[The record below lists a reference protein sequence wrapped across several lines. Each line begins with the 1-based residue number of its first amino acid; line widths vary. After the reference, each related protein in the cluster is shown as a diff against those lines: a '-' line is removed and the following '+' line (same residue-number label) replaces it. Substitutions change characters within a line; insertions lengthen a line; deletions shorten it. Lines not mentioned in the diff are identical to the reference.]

1 MADVGKLSQ
10 NLGIGAKN
18 VKAGLKKENL
28 KTEAQ
33 KSVFDSIDSNHNGI
47 LEENEINTASSNT
60 SEETNSASD
69 KTKTPENK
77 NNTVTQYAQDGKT
90 PISTV
95 ETNQEDGSVTT
106 VNYKDGKPDTKR
118 IKKGTV
124 TSDYTYD
131 KGGKEVLN
139 SKIENEGIPAKEKR
153 TEYTYNEDGT
163 VTENVT
169 ENNKTTVRIRKGET
183 IISENINDNGKI
195 SKRTYYEKGYE
206 EETTDINGNPTV
218 NVYSLDDKK
227 LAQQKT
233 IDGKKY
239 SVLYDGE
246 GHTKI
251 SVQEGETL
259 ASLAEKF
266 GCSVDDLKELNK
278 DTLKGSENLPIGT
291 AIKVPGELEADAP
304 QLKDREPVKE
314 EKTPDPKPSDED
326 PDKSKVTQEDKK
338 RQEEIR
344 RQRRA
349 QEAKAE
355 ARREAIRDKKRAQQ
369 AAREAQYKAMGLINH
384 KGQGSKIIGI
394 WKNGKSE
401 TFTVIGE
408 SGNGRHLAKDK
419 KGNLYTIAHDKA
431 ILKDEYVQLTN
442 IYAKGKKIPGKI
454 RGKNKNGS
462 LSLQTKTFVEI
473 PNSKLP
479 HGRKAVIDQKGRV
492 FVMSHDGVILD
503 ENYVNQSN
511 YSDKIR
517 KDKPTSQKATVDMLE
532 QQLNS
537 AQSAFDAR
545 MKEDGWAADVADGVS
560 NIWGAFQQDGNQAWR
575 VREDL
580 AKYRQNIM
588 SLKNAAKQG
597 DVQFRTKFKQIYGI
611 DYNQNAIANYMMK
624 PTTANYRK
632 AFGTKNNI
640 GERVSKYNNSQ
651 ETGSAVVKGVTTV
664 AAGIAIGIATGG
676 TGLVAL
682 GVAAAATTASSVAIN
697 TSDRL
702 SSKVGLKN
710 GEMKDITENA
720 LWDGAAVL
728 AGGVVGKVAQS
739 TIKGVTTVAKV
750 SRATAEAVGNV
761 TVGAAQ
767 EYAQTG
773 QVSVSGTALNAALGT
788 VGIVA
793 ESGVLGR
800 VGRNIKNKFHKGGK
814 SEPTPTPIPTP
825 KPTPIEPKPVEPK
838 PVEPKPVEPTPIEP
852 KPVEPKPVEPKSV
865 EPKPIEPTPIEP
877 KPVEPKPVEP
887 TPVAPKPVEPTPV
900 APKPTPAVPEPLP
913 GIKPKTLSEYYPAP
927 SYDPVKF
934 KILARSFPIGK
945 VYVTKEIKTADD
957 VREYLQSY
965 KDHMRDDHI
974 EQLVELFKANPKRF
988 NRIAN
993 SGMFDLMER
1002 GYIDDNTYM
1011 QLFNGAVYLNENTFF
1026 SNRTLNEISLV
1037 KSQLE
1042 KGITPSLVK
1051 VIPNGVSA
1059 KNVRVG
1065 EVFERRGTLWVKNGE
1080 NSAVKLDMDKECF
1093 DKLFPPVKASGFQ
1106 QVALGDCW
1114 LVSAIDNMLDYPQ
1127 GRAKIFSMFEQ
1138 RGNDVY
1144 VKIPTGRQPV
1154 VFYDGKVLD
1163 ACDKQIN
1170 GATGIQMLEQAY
1182 AVHRYDLYGSR
1193 PLSPSEIPAFTDVQ
1207 NLMAELK
1214 SGNALEAW
1222 KSLLNKNNGEWI
1234 NSASEAKEV
1243 IINDANKT
1251 DNMLSVSFINGTPIS
1266 GKDESLLD
1274 ESRHLYADHAYAL
1287 KSYDPETG
1295 MCYLSNPWNS
1305 AKLIEV
1311 PLDEIL
1317 NNLKGCSK
1325 ITFDDVAT
1333 SVSSGVLPA
1342 SVSASAKNIHAN
1354 SNSHVNPDA
1363 IHLTSA
1369 SPNRVTINPN
1379 IKVAKSVDLDSKAG
1393 WQNFKTTD
1401 GEITLLNSDGK
1412 VYYGVVGGSSR
1423 QIRLNPGET
1432 KNLGKTS
1439 KGLDI
1444 VLSRDTQG
1452 AYSVKYLGTA
1462 EVSEKKSFFIRIFS
1476 KKTQEKPV
1484 ATPIQEPVI
1493 KQQIPRK
1500 PLNTPEVPSR
1510 SFDNLEN
1517 IRKTNPQ
1524 QYKIITQKELSK
1536 LQITNPALYKKLQ
1549 GMGLIN
1555 GLSERG
1561 GNPLSERA
1569 LKAIQLEN
1577 QGKTLVT
1584 NLPENTDISK
1594 ISDFVG
1600 NGEVCSM
1607 NGKLYANDAGK
1618 AVPLDLSQK
1627 TFERLFPPV
1636 ETAVIKQSP
1645 GAKDCWLLSAIS
1657 SQMDS
1662 PKGRIEAYKRFSQ
1675 DGNDIMIK
1683 SPSRSS
1689 ADVRFNEGRILTVPG
1704 LQVDGSTGIKM
1715 MEQAAAVN
1723 RVALR
1728 RGTQSSSVIDIADFK
1743 SPTALMSRLNNG
1755 AGGGS
1760 GVGLLGSFEKTTIG
1774 NARGHS
1780 ALTND
1785 DLEQIRNNIIQ
1796 NANDPN
1802 TATLLSI
1809 YNPGENP
1816 EWGLMNGHATKIVG
1830 YNPKTGLVEIADQIQ
1845 QGGTGVIREVP
1856 LDEVMKHVASLTTT
1870 NFMPKSL

>member
-1 MADVGKLSQ
+1 MADVGKLAQ
-10 NLGIGAKN
+10 NLGIDAKN
-18 VKAGLKKENL
+18 LKAGLKKENL

-33 KSVFDSIDSNHNGI
+33 KSIFDSIDSNHNGI

-183 IISENINDNGKI
+183 IISKNINDNGKI

-278 DTLKGSENLPIGT
+278 DTLKGRENLPIGT

-355 ARREAIRDKKRAQQ
+355 ASKEAIRDKKSAKKE
-369 AAREAQYKAMGLINH
+369 AREAQYKAMGLINH

-419 KGNLYTIAHDKA
+419 KGNL
-431 ILKDEYVQLTN
+431 
-442 IYAKGKKIPGKI
+442 YAKGKKIPGKI

-814 SEPTPTPIPTP
+814 SEPTPTPIPPP

-838 PVEPKPVEPTPIEP
+838 PVEPKPVEPN
-852 KPVEPKPVEPKSV
+852 SV
-865 EPKPIEPTPIEP
+865 EPNPIEPTPIEP

-927 SYDPVKF
+927 SDEPVKF
-934 KILARSFPIGK
+934 KFLARSFPIGK

-974 EQLVELFKANPKRF
+974 EQLVELFKANPK
-988 NRIAN
+988 
-993 SGMFDLMER
+993 D
-1002 GYIDDNTYM
+1002 
-1011 QLFNGAVYLNENTFF
+1011 
-1026 SNRTLNEISLV
+1026 
-1037 KSQLE
+1037 
-1042 KGITPSLVK
+1042 
-1051 VIPNGVSA
+1051 
-1059 KNVRVG
+1059 
-1065 EVFERRGTLWVKNGE
+1065 
-1080 NSAVKLDMDKECF
+1080 
-1093 DKLFPPVKASGFQ
+1093 
-1106 QVALGDCW
+1106 
-1114 LVSAIDNMLDYPQ
+1114 
-1127 GRAKIFSMFEQ
+1127 
-1138 RGNDVY
+1138 
-1144 VKIPTGRQPV
+1144 
-1154 VFYDGKVLD
+1154 
-1163 ACDKQIN
+1163 
-1170 GATGIQMLEQAY
+1170 
-1182 AVHRYDLYGSR
+1182 
-1193 PLSPSEIPAFTDVQ
+1193 
-1207 NLMAELK
+1207 
-1214 SGNALEAW
+1214 
-1222 KSLLNKNNGEWI
+1222 
-1234 NSASEAKEV
+1234 
-1243 IINDANKT
+1243 
-1251 DNMLSVSFINGTPIS
+1251 
-1266 GKDESLLD
+1266 
-1274 ESRHLYADHAYAL
+1274 
-1287 KSYDPETG
+1287 
-1295 MCYLSNPWNS
+1295 
-1305 AKLIEV
+1305 
-1311 PLDEIL
+1311 
-1317 NNLKGCSK
+1317 
-1325 ITFDDVAT
+1325 
-1333 SVSSGVLPA
+1333 
-1342 SVSASAKNIHAN
+1342 
-1354 SNSHVNPDA
+1354 
-1363 IHLTSA
+1363 
-1369 SPNRVTINPN
+1369 
-1379 IKVAKSVDLDSKAG
+1379 
-1393 WQNFKTTD
+1393 
-1401 GEITLLNSDGK
+1401 
-1412 VYYGVVGGSSR
+1412 
-1423 QIRLNPGET
+1423 
-1432 KNLGKTS
+1432 
-1439 KGLDI
+1439 
-1444 VLSRDTQG
+1444 
-1452 AYSVKYLGTA
+1452 
-1462 EVSEKKSFFIRIFS
+1462 
-1476 KKTQEKPV
+1476 
-1484 ATPIQEPVI
+1484 
-1493 KQQIPRK
+1493 RK
-1500 PLNTPEVPSR
+1500 
-1510 SFDNLEN
+1510 
-1517 IRKTNPQ
+1517 
-1524 QYKIITQKELSK
+1524 
-1536 LQITNPALYKKLQ
+1536 
-1549 GMGLIN
+1549 
-1555 GLSERG
+1555 
-1561 GNPLSERA
+1561 
-1569 LKAIQLEN
+1569 
-1577 QGKTLVT
+1577 
-1584 NLPENTDISK
+1584 
-1594 ISDFVG
+1594 
-1600 NGEVCSM
+1600 
-1607 NGKLYANDAGK
+1607 
-1618 AVPLDLSQK
+1618 
-1627 TFERLFPPV
+1627 
-1636 ETAVIKQSP
+1636 
-1645 GAKDCWLLSAIS
+1645 
-1657 SQMDS
+1657 
-1662 PKGRIEAYKRFSQ
+1662 
-1675 DGNDIMIK
+1675 
-1683 SPSRSS
+1683 
-1689 ADVRFNEGRILTVPG
+1689 
-1704 LQVDGSTGIKM
+1704 
-1715 MEQAAAVN
+1715 
-1723 RVALR
+1723 
-1728 RGTQSSSVIDIADFK
+1728 
-1743 SPTALMSRLNNG
+1743 
-1755 AGGGS
+1755 
-1760 GVGLLGSFEKTTIG
+1760 
-1774 NARGHS
+1774 
-1780 ALTND
+1780 
-1785 DLEQIRNNIIQ
+1785 
-1796 NANDPN
+1796 
-1802 TATLLSI
+1802 
-1809 YNPGENP
+1809 
-1816 EWGLMNGHATKIVG
+1816 
-1830 YNPKTGLVEIADQIQ
+1830 
-1845 QGGTGVIREVP
+1845 
-1856 LDEVMKHVASLTTT
+1856 
-1870 NFMPKSL
+1870 